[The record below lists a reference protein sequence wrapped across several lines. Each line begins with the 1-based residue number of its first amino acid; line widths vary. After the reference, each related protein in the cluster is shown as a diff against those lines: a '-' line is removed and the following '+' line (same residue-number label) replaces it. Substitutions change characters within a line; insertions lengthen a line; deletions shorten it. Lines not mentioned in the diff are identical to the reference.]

1 MDNELLLKLIQ
12 QHNRLIIPGF
22 GALLR
27 KENALGESFV
37 FSPFLKKDDGVLCAA
52 LMDVFSLDSDEVAS
66 IVQEYVLHIQN
77 NITKNGKFE
86 IPGIGMLVSDANGA
100 IALIQSSLL
109 GSASVASASVVSA
122 SFSSPSSSATLTPS
136 VSSGATFTSAGANFT
151 SASVGAVPV
160 AAAVSAAVPET
171 VATPSELAEVIGGG
185 QGQAQPRVQ
194 AQARSFSQPNAQP
207 HAQPHAQARPQP
219 IQQQPV
225 AQQIAQSNVQGQ
237 GVAQPA
243 AQFFGQPRSV
253 SNTPVSNAQARV
265 QPAAQPVAG
274 QGFQPRRPV
283 LGSSSH
289 LSSQGQAVSQPVQGQ
304 PTPPTQGQPVG
315 QPIPQGGR
323 GGQPMQPRRPI
334 ARPKKPASK
343 APADMWLIVAIIAAV
358 IVLGLMVYGF
368 LSSNQTVVLDEVGVE
383 RAVVIDS
390 TVVVE

>member
-52 LMDVFSLDSDEVAS
+52 LMDVFGLDSDEVAS

-109 GSASVASASVVSA
+109 GSSSAPVVSA
-122 SFSSPSSSATLTPS
+122 SSPSPSSSATLTPS
-136 VSSGATFTSAGANFT
+136 VSSGATFTSA
-151 SASVGAVPV
+151 SVGAVPV
-160 AAAVSAAVPET
+160 AAAVSVAVPEA

-185 QGQAQPRVQ
+185 QGQIQPRVQ
-194 AQARSFSQPNAQP
+194 AQARPFSQPNVQP
-207 HAQPHAQARPQP
+207 HAQSHAQSHAQARPQP

-283 LGSSSH
+283 PGSSPH
-289 LSSQGQAVSQPVQGQ
+289 LSSQGQAMSQPVQGQ
-304 PTPPTQGQPVG
+304 PAPPTQGQPVG

-343 APADMWLIVAIIAAV
+343 APADMWLIMAIIAAV

-383 RAVVIDS
+383 SAVVIDS